1 MTEPPSPF
9 YLVPEVALLEQLPEH
24 LRKRFIHALTLMHKH
39 LDDQLSWEQIATKS
53 AISPYHFH
61 RQFTDLFHETPGHY
75 LGRLRLQRA
84 VNLLMKNAPWTITE
98 IAQHCGFSSSQALG
112 KALKRELG
120 VTAKQI
126 RKMGITSTANETVAL
141 MNKLAHPGEGNT
153 LEQELAQAM
162 PTELVW
168 YPQRGM
174 KKIALDDRNW
184 DKVFNAYGEKAV
196 RLMGIT
202 PIKDIE
208 KSWEEIETVI
218 GDWQVNNE
226 EYDNVIQEGYFLCC
240 DVYVAS
246 DIGYIAAIESLFQRT
261 EQEQLSVDVTGVLV
275 EMIRDIDLSD
285 TGGVTFSLQIPI
297 KVK

>member
-1 MTEPPSPF
+1 MTEPQTPF
-9 YLVPEVALLEQLPEH
+9 HIVPEIALLAALPEH
-24 LRKRFIHALTLMHKH
+24 LRKRFTHALTLMHER
-39 LDDQLSWEQIATKS
+39 LDEHLSWEQVATQS

-61 RQFTDLFHETPGHY
+61 RQFTDLFNETPGHY
-75 LGRLRLQRA
+75 LGRLRLQWA
-84 VNLLMKNAPWTITE
+84 VNLLIGDSPWTITD

-120 VTAKQI
+120 ATAKQI
-126 RKMGITSTANETVAL
+126 RKMGIESTANETVAL
-141 MNKLAHPGEGNT
+141 MNKLAHPGGGVT
-153 LEQELAQAM
+153 LEHELAQSM
-162 PTELVW
+162 PTELIW

-174 KKIALDDRNW
+174 KKIALGERNW
-184 DKVFNAYGEKAV
+184 DKVLDVYGERSI

-202 PIKDIE
+202 PITDLDKA
-208 KSWEEIETVI
+208 WEHIDTVI
-218 GDWQVNNE
+218 GDWQLDVVQ
-226 EYDNVIQEGYFLCC
+226 YDNVIQEGYFLCC

-246 DIGYIAAIESLFQRT
+246 DIGYIAAIESLFQRA
-261 EQEQLSVDVTGVLV
+261 EQAQLSVDVRGVLV